1 MARFVFFSF
10 DYTDVGNFRV
20 NVVRNSWLL
29 KNRQET
35 FVDGS
40 IWETAKG
47 KGDASLKK
55 LIEEGLNRTS
65 VTAVL
70 IGQGTANRRWVNY
83 EIIKSFER
91 GNGILGVHINRIKGK
106 DAYIVSRGANPL
118 DRLGFKVSN
127 EGKKVNF
134 YELQNGKWIDY
145 KDLPQINNKKS
156 NTLYFEDSF
165 WFGNDYGEFYTFSDK
180 FKTFCWDFDEGN
192 KNFIDW
198 VGDAAEEAG
207 R

>member
-29 KNRQET
+29 KNKQET

-47 KGDASLKK
+47 KGDAYLKD

-83 EIIKSFER
+83 EIVKSFER
-91 GNGILGVHINRIKGK
+91 GNGILGVHINRIRGK
-106 DAYIVSRGANPL
+106 DGYIVSRGANPL
-118 DRLGFKVSN
+118 DRLGLKVSE

-134 YELQNGKWIDY
+134 YELKNGRWLEY
-145 KDLPQINNKKS
+145 ADLPQINNKKS

-165 WFGNDYGEFYTFSDK
+165 WFGNDYGEFFTFSQK
-180 FKTFCWDFDEGN
+180 FETYCWDFDEGKN
-192 KNFIDW
+192 NFIDW
-198 VGDAAEEAG
+198 VDDAADEAG

>member
-1 MARFVFFSF
+1 M
-10 DYTDVGNFRV
+10 GNFRV

-29 KNRQET
+29 KNKQET

-47 KGDASLKK
+47 KGDAYLKG

-83 EIIKSFER
+83 EIVKSFER
-91 GNGILGVHINRIKGK
+91 GNGILGVHINRIRGK
-106 DAYIVSRGANPL
+106 DGYIVSRGANPL
-118 DRLGFKVSN
+118 DRLGLKVSE

-134 YELQNGKWIDY
+134 YELKNGRWVEY
-145 KDLPQINNKKS
+145 ADLPQINNKKS

-165 WFGNDYGEFYTFSDK
+165 WFGNDYGEFYTFSQK
-180 FKTFCWDFDEGN
+180 FKTHCWDFDEGK

-198 VGDAAEEAG
+198 VGVAAEEAG

>member
-10 DYTDVGNFRV
+10 DYSDVGNFRV
-20 NVVRNSWLL
+20 NVVSNSWLL
-29 KNRQET
+29 KNKQET

-40 IWETAKG
+40 IWETAKS
-47 KGDASLKK
+47 KGEAHLKTV
-55 LIEEGLNRTS
+55 IEDGLNRTS

-83 EIIKSFER
+83 EIVKSFER
-91 GNGILGVHINRIKGK
+91 GNGILGVHINRIRGK
-106 DAYIVSRGANPL
+106 DGYIVSRGANPL
-118 DRLGFKVSN
+118 DRLGFKVSD

-134 YELQNGKWIDY
+134 YELVNRKWIEFS
-145 KDLPQINNKKS
+145 DLPKINNKKS

-165 WFGNDYGEFYTFSDK
+165 WFGNDYGEFYTFSQK
-180 FKTFCWDFDEGN
+180 FKTYCWDFDEGN

-198 VGDAAEEAG
+198 VDDAAEEAG

>member
-29 KNRQET
+29 KNKQET

-47 KGDASLKK
+47 KGDAYLKG

-65 VTAVL
+65 VTTVL

-106 DAYIVSRGANPL
+106 DGYIVSRGANPL
-118 DRLGFKVSN
+118 DRLGFKVSE
-127 EGKKVNF
+127 EGKKINF
-134 YELQNGKWIDY
+134 YELKNGRWIEFY
-145 KDLPQINNKKS
+145 DLPQINNKKS
-156 NTLYFEDSF
+156 NTLYFNDSF
-165 WFGNDYGEFYTFSDK
+165 WFGNDYGEFYTFSEK
-180 FKTFCWDFDEGN
+180 FKTYCWDFDGGN
-192 KNFIDW
+192 KNFTDW
-198 VGDAAEEAG
+198 VDDAAEDAG

>member
-29 KNRQET
+29 KNKQET

-47 KGDASLKK
+47 KGDAYLKG

-83 EIIKSFER
+83 EIVKSFER
-91 GNGILGVHINRIKGK
+91 GNGILGVHINRIRGK
-106 DAYIVSRGANPL
+106 DGYIVSRGANPL
-118 DRLGFKVSN
+118 DRLGLKVSE

-134 YELQNGKWIDY
+134 YELKNGRWVEY
-145 KDLPQINNKKS
+145 ADLPQINNKKS

-165 WFGNDYGEFYTFSDK
+165 WFGNDYGEFYTFSQK
-180 FKTFCWDFDEGN
+180 FKTHCWDFDEGK

-198 VGDAAEEAG
+198 VGVAAEEAG

>member
-29 KNRQET
+29 KNKQET

-40 IWETAKG
+40 IWETAKS
-47 KGDASLKK
+47 KGGTYLKG
-55 LIEEGLNRTS
+55 LIEEGLKRTS

-83 EIIKSFER
+83 EIVKSFER
-91 GNGILGVHINRIKGK
+91 GNGILGVHINRIRGK
-106 DAYIVSRGANPL
+106 DGYIVSRGANPL
-118 DRLGFKVSN
+118 DRLGFRISE

-134 YELQNGKWIDY
+134 YELEKGKWVEFG
-145 KDLPQINNKKS
+145 DLPQINNKKS

-165 WFGNDYGEFYTFSDK
+165 WFGNDYGEFYTFSEK
-180 FKTFCWDFDEGN
+180 FKTYCWDFDEGN
-192 KNFIDW
+192 KSFIDW
-198 VGDAAEEAG
+198 IDDAAEEAG

>member
-29 KNRQET
+29 KNKQET

-47 KGDASLKK
+47 KGDAYLKD

-83 EIIKSFER
+83 EIVKSFER
-91 GNGILGVHINRIKGK
+91 GNGILGVHINRIRGK
-106 DAYIVSRGANPL
+106 DGYIVSRGANPL
-118 DRLGFKVSN
+118 DRLGLKVSE

-134 YELQNGKWIDY
+134 YELKNGRWVEY
-145 KDLPQINNKKS
+145 ADLPQINNKKS

-165 WFGNDYGEFYTFSDK
+165 WFGNDYGEFYTFSQK
-180 FKTFCWDFDEGN
+180 FKTHCWDFDEGK

-198 VGDAAEEAG
+198 IDFAAEEAS

>member
-10 DYTDVGNFRV
+10 DYADVGNFRV

-29 KNRQET
+29 KNKQET

-47 KGDASLKK
+47 KGDAFLKK

-83 EIIKSFER
+83 EIVKSFER

-106 DAYIVSRGANPL
+106 DGYIVSRGANPL
-118 DRLGFKVSN
+118 DRLGLKVSE

-134 YELQNGKWIDY
+134 YELKNGKWLEY
-145 KDLPQINNKKS
+145 ADLPQINNKKS

-165 WFGNDYGEFYTFSDK
+165 WFGNDYGEFFTFSQK
-180 FKTFCWDFDEGN
+180 FKTYCWDFDEGKN
-192 KNFIDW
+192 NFIDW
-198 VGDAAEEAG
+198 VDDAADEAG

>member
-10 DYTDVGNFRV
+10 DYADVGNFRV

-40 IWETAKG
+40 IWETTKG
-47 KGDASLKK
+47 KCDAFLKK

-70 IGQGTANRRWVNY
+70 VGQGTANRRWVNY
-83 EIIKSFER
+83 EIVKSFER
-91 GNGILGVHINRIKGK
+91 GNGILGVHINRIRGK
-106 DAYIVSRGANPL
+106 DGYIVSRGANPL
-118 DRLGFKVSN
+118 DRLGLKVSE

-134 YELQNGKWIDY
+134 YELKNGKWIEYD
-145 KDLPQINNKKS
+145 DLPQINNNKS

-165 WFGNDYGEFYTFSDK
+165 WFANDYGEFFTFSQK
-180 FKTFCWDFDEGN
+180 FKTYCWDFDEGK

-198 VGDAAEEAG
+198 VDDAADEAG

>member
-10 DYTDVGNFRV
+10 DYADVGNFRV

-29 KNRQET
+29 KNKQET

-47 KGDASLKK
+47 KGDSYLKK
-55 LIEEGLNRTS
+55 LIEDGLNRTS

-83 EIIKSFER
+83 EIVKSFER
-91 GNGILGVHINRIKGK
+91 GNGIMGVHINRIRGK
-106 DAYIVSRGANPL
+106 DGYIVSRGANPL
-118 DRLGFKVSN
+118 DRLGFKVSE

-134 YELQNGKWIDY
+134 YELRNGKWVEY
-145 KDLPQINNKKS
+145 GDLPQINNKKS
-156 NTLYFEDSF
+156 NTLYFNDSF
-165 WFGNDYGEFYTFSDK
+165 WFGNDYGEFFTFSQK
-180 FKTFCWDFDEGN
+180 FNTYCWDFDEGK

-198 VGDAAEEAG
+198 VDDAAEEAG